1 MQICID
7 TACLL
12 LCSQQTCEAC
22 GARAPLQGRISRY
35 SERVREVKCVFQTDL
50 LKDKVILVTGGG
62 TGLGRAMGERFLEL
76 GAKLAICGRRQEG
89 ADQAAADMA
98 RTTGGETF
106 ATRCDVRHADQ
117 VEAMMDAVIERFGR
131 VDVLVN
137 NAAGNFISPTERLS
151 TRAVDAVLGI
161 VLHGTFYCTLA
172 LGKRWLEQGQ
182 SGTML
187 NIVTTYAWTGSGYV
201 VPSAAAK
208 AGVLALTRSLAV
220 EWGPH
225 GIRQVAIAPG
235 PFPTEGAW
243 TRLMPKPGIQE
254 QLLHTNPL
262 RRVGQMTE
270 LTNLA
275 AYLIS
280 DAAGYINGE
289 VVTIDGGEW
298 IGGAGEFNKL
308 STITS
313 EEWDEIAALTK
324 GKKEGGDGHNA
335 N

>member
-1 MQICID
+1 M
-7 TACLL
+7 
-12 LCSQQTCEAC
+12 
-22 GARAPLQGRISRY
+22 
-35 SERVREVKCVFQTDL
+35 FQADL
-50 LKDKVILVTGGG
+50 LQDKVILVTGGG

-76 GAKLAICGRRQEG
+76 GAKLAICGRRQDVAE
-89 ADQAAADMA
+89 QAAADMA
-98 RTTGGETF
+98 LTTGGETF

-117 VEAMMDAVIERFGR
+117 VEAMMDAVIECFGR
-131 VDVLVN
+131 IDVLVN

-172 LGKRWLEQGQ
+172 LGKRWLERGQ

-220 EWGPH
+220 EWGPN

-235 PFPTEGAW
+235 PFPTEGAS
-243 TRLMPKPGIQE
+243 TRLLPRPEIQE
-254 QLLHTNPL
+254 QFLHSNPL
-262 RRVGQMTE
+262 RRVGQMAE

-308 STITS
+308 SALTS
-313 EEWDEIAALTK
+313 QEWDEIAALTR
-324 GKKEGGDGHNA
+324 GKKEGGDGHTA